1 MGSISPPLGP
11 LQEAARQHGSF
22 NLIHLDSG
30 FKVNLFLLGDSLLDQ
45 WQITRRERLELPHLD
60 PSIWV
65 TSPADLVLRKLW
77 WFQLGGG
84 VLDRQWR
91 DVTAILRVQ
100 GDNLNLQSLATE
112 AAEVGLEDLLDRA
125 IAD

>member
-1 MGSISPPLGP
+1 M
-11 LQEAARQHGSF
+11 
-22 NLIHLDSG
+22 DSG

-60 PSIWV
+60 ASIWV